1 MDPIAHSLAGA
12 TLAQTGLKRLTPLAT
27 ATLVIGAN
35 LPDIDAAV
43 TVLGSDT
50 SLLLRRGLTHGVLAL
65 VVLPVLL
72 TLAMMGY
79 DRFWRRRRSPDKE
92 AVKLKGLLIL
102 SYIGV
107 LSHPFLDWLNTYGV
121 RLLMPFDGRWFYGDT
136 LFIIDAWMWL
146 LMGATVVFAHS
157 RTKLSKGAWIALG
170 VVMSA
175 LVTLVPEVPV
185 PAKVVWWLGVAVIVG
200 LRLRGVT
207 AEQNRRYAVVC
218 VTAFCLYLA
227 TMMAGNSMARQG
239 VVDWLGE
246 EDAVIT
252 DLMTGPMPANPFAR
266 QVLAVSETH
275 YHAVEVRF
283 FNEER
288 YRYAYDPV
296 AIQEPDDII
305 SRALEDPSIRG
316 FVNWMRFPYY
326 EVQELDAGHR
336 VIIRDLR
343 YVHPDDEWA
352 GIGLVSVDVE

>member
-1 MDPIAHSLAGA
+1 
-12 TLAQTGLKRLTPLAT
+12 
-27 ATLVIGAN
+27 
-35 LPDIDAAV
+35 
-43 TVLGSDT
+43 
-50 SLLLRRGLTHGVLAL
+50 
-65 VVLPVLL
+65 
-72 TLAMMGY
+72 
-79 DRFWRRRRSPDKE
+79 
-92 AVKLKGLLIL
+92 
-102 SYIGV
+102 
-107 LSHPFLDWLNTYGV
+107 
-121 RLLMPFDGRWFYGDT
+121 
-136 LFIIDAWMWL
+136 
-146 LMGATVVFAHS
+146 
-157 RTKLSKGAWIALG
+157 
-170 VVMSA
+170 MSA

-246 EDAVIT
+246 EDVVVT
-252 DLMTGPMPANPFAR
+252 DMMTGPMPANPFAR
-266 QVLAVSETH
+266 EVLLVSETH

-283 FNEER
+283 FGVER
-288 YRYAYDPV
+288 YQYAYEPV
-296 AIQEPDDII
+296 VIQEPDEII
-305 SRALEDPSIRG
+305 SRALADESIRG

-343 YVHPDDEWA
+343 YAHPDDEWS